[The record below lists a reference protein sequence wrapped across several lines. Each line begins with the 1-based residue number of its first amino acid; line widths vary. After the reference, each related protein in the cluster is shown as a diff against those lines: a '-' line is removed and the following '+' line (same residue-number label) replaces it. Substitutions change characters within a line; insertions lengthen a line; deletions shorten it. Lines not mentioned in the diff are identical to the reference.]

1 MTVTITTQ
9 LCDINL
15 NHPTAI
21 TKTPPRS
28 SFISSTIGT
37 LLYLRGKRNEQNRAR
52 GQSDKM
58 AHSQKEGSVHAALRS
73 TSLQLSQVIGSSSF
87 VYFVSPSPRTMAMH
101 FHEHFALCECGRK
114 KKKEGKE
121 VSNQSCDA
129 KHSFLFPFTLSI
141 RCCCSCIP
149 LE

>member
-1 MTVTITTQ
+1 MIVTITTQ

-114 KKKEGKE
+114 KRRAKKLAIKAAMP
-121 VSNQSCDA
+121 NT
-129 KHSFLFPFTLSI
+129 PFFFRL
-141 RCCCSCIP
+141 
-149 LE
+149 L